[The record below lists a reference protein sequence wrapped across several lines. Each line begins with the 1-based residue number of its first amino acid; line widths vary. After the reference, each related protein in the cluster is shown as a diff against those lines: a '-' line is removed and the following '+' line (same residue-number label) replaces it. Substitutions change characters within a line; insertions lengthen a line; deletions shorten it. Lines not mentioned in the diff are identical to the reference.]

1 MKRTISILLAMG
13 MVVGILSGGDAV
25 TQEAAGTPVQQTDEP
40 QIQMDETDGSDDMV
54 TLSDLTES
62 HPIANPPCVMV
73 DGILYQDTGFVDS
86 MVGCGNMDGVI
97 DSAVDATELPSEN
110 NQSNFGTGMSYQ
122 RSSEGQL
129 IVYVDEEPR
138 IFRDINSTDT
148 TIPEEV
154 LHFTAKVKEIYSIEN
169 VQVVD
174 KAEISYTPSNINHK
188 KDIIIF
194 AFIGAVVSI
203 IYVLVS
209 NMLDTTVKTA
219 EEIEKEFKLPVIA
232 SIPIYNAEP
241 QRRNGGK
248 R

>member
-13 MVVGILSGGDAV
+13 MVVGILSGCGGDAV

-129 IVYVDEEPR
+129 IVYV
-138 IFRDINSTDT
+138 
-148 TIPEEV
+148 
-154 LHFTAKVKEIYSIEN
+154 LHFTAKVKEVNDGNLLVTYVSTAEGFLELSEGDYVISKDNLRDE
-169 VQVVD
+169 VQVGDTV
-174 KAEISYTPSNINHK
+174 EIWTNG
-188 KDIIIF
+188 IILETYP
-194 AFIGAVVSI
+194 AQIGLA
-203 IYVLVS
+203 YR
-209 NMLDTTVKTA
+209 
-219 EEIEKEFKLPVIA
+219 IEKV
-232 SIPIYNAEP
+232 
-241 QRRNGGK
+241 G
-248 R
+248 

>member
-13 MVVGILSGGDAV
+13 MVVGILSGCGGDAV

-54 TLSDLTES
+54 TLPDLTES

-154 LHFTAKVKEIYSIEN
+154 LHFTAKVKEVNLLVTYVSTAEGFLELPEGDYVIPKDNLQDE
-169 VQVVD
+169 VQVGDTV
-174 KAEISYTPSNINHK
+174 EIWTNG
-188 KDIIIF
+188 IILETYP
-194 AFIGAVVSI
+194 AQIGLA
-203 IYVLVS
+203 YR
-209 NMLDTTVKTA
+209 
-219 EEIEKEFKLPVIA
+219 IEKV
-232 SIPIYNAEP
+232 
-241 QRRNGGK
+241 G
-248 R
+248 

>member
-1 MKRTISILLAMG
+1 
-13 MVVGILSGGDAV
+13 
-25 TQEAAGTPVQQTDEP
+25 
-40 QIQMDETDGSDDMV
+40 MDETDGSDDMV

-154 LHFTAKVKEIYSIEN
+154 LHFTAKVKEVNDGNLLVTYVSTAEGFLELSEGDYVISKDNLRDEVQGGRYGGNLDKWNNSGNLSGTVSGLRGTELKRWGEAKEN
-169 VQVVD
+169 SFFT
-174 KAEISYTPSNINHK
+174 EISI
-188 KDIIIF
+188 
-194 AFIGAVVSI
+194 
-203 IYVLVS
+203 
-209 NMLDTTVKTA
+209 
-219 EEIEKEFKLPVIA
+219 
-232 SIPIYNAEP
+232 
-241 QRRNGGK
+241 
-248 R
+248 